1 MAEVKAHLRNYPTS
15 PRKMRYVADLIRG
28 MEVTHALELLSHV
41 RRAGSKPL
49 EKLLYSAVKN
59 WEQNEE
65 NLAKK
70 EDRSPVRPEDA
81 QLYIKSIYV
90 NGGRILK
97 RWLPA
102 PQGRAYK
109 IRKRSNH
116 VTVMIDSRP
125 AQTPQQRKPDR
136 KEHASKPPT
145 SPNQEQAPE
154 QMEPQ
159 QPNA

>member
-1 MAEVKAHLRNYPTS
+1 MAEAKAHLRNYPTS

-28 MEVTHALELLSHV
+28 MEVSRALEILSHV

-49 EKLLYSAVKN
+49 EKLLYSAIKN

-90 NGGRILK
+90 NGGRTLK

-109 IRKRSNH
+109 IRKRTNH
-116 VTVMIDSRP
+116 VTIMIDSRLAP
-125 AQTPQQRKPDR
+125 TPQQQKPERKGRDSKLP
-136 KEHASKPPT
+136 ASPT
-145 SPNQEQAPE
+145 QEQAPD

-159 QPNA
+159 QTNA